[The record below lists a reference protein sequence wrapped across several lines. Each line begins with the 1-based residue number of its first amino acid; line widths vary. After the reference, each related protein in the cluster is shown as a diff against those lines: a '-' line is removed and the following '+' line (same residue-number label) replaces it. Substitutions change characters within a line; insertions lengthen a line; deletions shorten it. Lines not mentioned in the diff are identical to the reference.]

1 MFTWFDITILA
12 IITASSMLGAYGG
25 LIKLTIRLLGFIF
38 SVLFAYYL
46 SLYIAEIITRY
57 FINHIALI
65 ITSGVISYII
75 SLILCS
81 FLTHQFLLIISFIS
95 GGIIDKSLGLAVGM
109 LRGMIICLFIFLV
122 LIIFFSGS
130 YLQAKTL
137 KDVIQ
142 NTNID
147 KYPKWLKESA
157 TTPYLDN
164 LSKNLIK
171 TLPQNSL
178 ESIKLPIKS
187 EIVDTTNV
195 LKESQSTE
203 PPNKIEKLPEELRQE
218 LDEVLSQELEKDD

>member
-25 LIKLTIRLLGFIF
+25 IIKLTIRLLGFIF

-109 LRGMIICLFIFLV
+109 LRGMIICLFIFLA

-203 PPNKIEKLPEELRQE
+203 SPNKIEKLPEDLRQE
-218 LDEVLSQELEKDD
+218 LDEVLSKKVNNYD

>member
-1 MFTWFDITILA
+1 MFTWFDIIILA
-12 IITASSMLGAYGG
+12 IITTSSMLGAYGG
-25 LIKLTIRLLGFIF
+25 LVKLTISLLSFIF
-38 SVLFAYYL
+38 SILFAYYL
-46 SLYIAEIITRY
+46 SLYVTETITRY

-81 FLTHQFLLIISFIS
+81 FLTHQFLLMISFIS

-109 LRGMIICLFIFLV
+109 LRGTIICLFMFLV
-122 LIIFFSGS
+122 LTIFFSGS
-130 YLQAKTL
+130 YFQAKTL

-142 NTNID
+142 NTTID
-147 KYPKWLKESA
+147 KYPKWLKEST

-187 EIVDTTNV
+187 EIIDATNV
-195 LKESQSTE
+195 LKESQFTE
-203 PPNKIEKLPEELRQE
+203 SPNKMEKLSEDLRQE
-218 LDEVLSQELEKDD
+218 LDEVLSKKIQNND